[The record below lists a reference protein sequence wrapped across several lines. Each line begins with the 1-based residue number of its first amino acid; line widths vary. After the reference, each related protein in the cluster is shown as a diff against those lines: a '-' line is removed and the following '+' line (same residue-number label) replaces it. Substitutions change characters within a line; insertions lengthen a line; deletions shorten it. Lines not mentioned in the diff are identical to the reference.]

1 MYLVTSARMQQVPS
15 VWKKMQLEP
24 SAGKHVTSD
33 KRGKTNMEHLIGQ
46 EDNKFPQSR
55 YDLEY

>member
-1 MYLVTSARMQQVPS
+1 
-15 VWKKMQLEP
+15 MQLEL
-24 SAGKHVTSD
+24 SVEKRVTSD
-33 KRGKTNMEHLIGQ
+33 KRGKTNIEHLIGQ